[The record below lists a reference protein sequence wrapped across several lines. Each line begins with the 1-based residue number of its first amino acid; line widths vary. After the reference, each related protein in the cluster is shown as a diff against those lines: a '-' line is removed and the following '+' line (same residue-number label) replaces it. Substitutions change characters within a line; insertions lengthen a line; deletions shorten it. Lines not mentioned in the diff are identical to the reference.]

1 MDPNME
7 ECDIQLL
14 AAAVAAT
21 GDPKLINLY
30 QQFWI
35 AQFAYQVKKEL
46 DAARSRLPGFFF
58 LWCLNWN

>member
-1 MDPNME
+1 ME

-58 LWCLNWN
+58 L